1 MNMWGQMSFCRRNV
15 LTMVFVIDPTTEL
28 GQSLLSYMMGLHQ
41 NGAPIRIGLILAPGA
56 SSSASSSS
64 SSPSTKRASAYL
76 APNEQQTLKATARL
90 RDLSAV
96 YEEEA
101 WAKDVTAKEAEEKAL
116 IVAEGM
122 AVAEEGKAS
131 DSSTTSG
138 GGSGG
143 VFSGGGGGE
152 EEEAVRLGWLL
163 TKLFIYLKMR
173 AGTGTAGRFLS
184 GVDQL
189 RQSPTAAFF
198 GGGGLDELAESH
210 LEQAFKSSFT
220 STLKKK
226 VSPEEIY
233 GKLRDGHK
241 DISDYESATNAG
253 LDFLEEK
260 GLGELP
266 ALLVNGVLSP
276 LTMNYEQEIMQALSM
291 EHRAVTGLIHKR
303 KITDDMKDL
312 PYEIAKAGSAFPRYS
327 KELLLPTE
335 SIGVASLT
343 RSDNTLT
350 KHVAWVA
357 SPAGDQAAR
366 AASDAASAV
375 AKAEAAAAKA
385 ERRAAKAA
393 EREEMMASGMM
404 GTRTH
409 TRTHSTPLHTAMPFT
424 LFLSDHYSVLGP
436 WRQVCMAMICLP
448 MRW

>member
-1 MNMWGQMSFCRRNV
+1 
-15 LTMVFVIDPTTEL
+15 
-28 GQSLLSYMMGLHQ
+28 MGK
-41 NGAPIRIGLILAPGA
+41 GCDGKG
-56 SSSASSSS
+56 SGG
-64 SSPSTKRASAYL
+64 
-76 APNEQQTLKATARL
+76 
-90 RDLSAV
+90 
-96 YEEEA
+96 
-101 WAKDVTAKEAEEKAL
+101 
-116 IVAEGM
+116 EG
-122 AVAEEGKAS
+122 S
-131 DSSTTSG
+131 DCG
-138 GGSGG
+138 GGDGGSGG
-143 VFSGGGGGE
+143 GQGVGQQHDERGSSGGLFSSSGGGGE

-241 DISDYESATNAG
+241 DISDYESATNEG

-303 KITDDMKDL
+303 KLTDDMKDL
-312 PYEIAKAGSAFPRYS
+312 PYEIAKAGSAFPDTPGCFYLR
-327 KELLLPTE
+327 T
-335 SIGVASLT
+335 IGPALRVRTIRSQNMSLGWRRLQGT
-343 RSDNTLT
+343 M
-350 KHVAWVA
+350 
-357 SPAGDQAAR
+357 AR
-366 AASDAASAV
+366 V
-375 AKAEAAAAKA
+375 WHGCVGGGKARLQQS
-385 ERRAAKAA
+385 ERRAAKA
-393 EREEMMASGMM
+393 RRGRRHGKWYD
-404 GTRTH
+404 GTRPPRP
-409 TRTHSTPLHTAMPFT
+409 RTLHTLLP
-424 LFLSDHYSVLGP
+424 LLLSAFWLQAGI
-436 WRQVCMAMICLP
+436 CMAMICLL
-448 MRW
+448 MRRKMKRRRRRRVEGQVRRMRHHLLCCTVSATCLHSMYAVQSILLSRPVHLRLSRRPLEGVRGLGYYSMVRRIHAPRA

>member
-1 MNMWGQMSFCRRNV
+1 M
-15 LTMVFVIDPTTEL
+15 
-28 GQSLLSYMMGLHQ
+28 
-41 NGAPIRIGLILAPGA
+41 
-56 SSSASSSS
+56 
-64 SSPSTKRASAYL
+64 
-76 APNEQQTLKATARL
+76 
-90 RDLSAV
+90 
-96 YEEEA
+96 
-101 WAKDVTAKEAEEKAL
+101 TAKEAEEKAL

-138 GGSGG
+138 GGGGLFSSSG
-143 VFSGGGGGE
+143 SGGGE

-226 VSPEEIY
+226 VSPDDIY

-303 KITDDMKDL
+303 KLTDDMKDL

-404 GTRTH
+404 GTRPLPCT
-409 TRTHSTPLHTAMPFT
+409 LHTATPFS
-424 LFLSDHYSVLGP
+424 L
-436 WRQVCMAMICLP
+436 
-448 MRW
+448 